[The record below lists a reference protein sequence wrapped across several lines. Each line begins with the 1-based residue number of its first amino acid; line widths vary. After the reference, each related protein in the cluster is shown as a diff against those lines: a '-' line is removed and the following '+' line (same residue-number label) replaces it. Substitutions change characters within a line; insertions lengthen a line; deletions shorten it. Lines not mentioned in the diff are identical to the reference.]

1 MDTSGAAGTTPVETW
16 LQRVHEVRRRE
27 ADYLKMYDLA
37 QRGLA
42 EHPESMELQY
52 QALLALARAG
62 ATNRAQAR
70 LADLVAKGRITA
82 LAGGSLSNEFAA
94 LSARLFKDRAVEA
107 AAAEQRALLAQS
119 AAAYETVFQNGN
131 PSYYPAINAASMWFL
146 AGDAARSKA
155 MAAEALR
162 LARAETEN
170 YWSLATE
177 GEALVLLDD
186 TMGAVATL
194 RRAASLP
201 AAGQDEIAATRK
213 QMRWLSNAKGLGRE
227 LIDALGEPVVA
238 CFLPDRA
245 AAAPRFD
252 GSDAARISLE
262 RELDR
267 VLPRAEGAAVY
278 VTLLDPLD
286 ICLAEALIARK
297 ARLNLVQPASEEAC
311 LEWVSAKG
319 AKWADAYRRCLD
331 GKSSVSVVTE
341 AGTADELTSLTLCLE
356 QKMGL
361 TLLRAEALDAP
372 AQRIAIDA
380 RGDAIAFTPA
390 PLVARKRSRADMAP
404 PDPPPPI
411 RVKRALV
418 FGDVKGFSTLAE
430 RDMQGFLDHVIGGFG
445 DALEPF
451 GAAVE
456 YAETAGDGIYLV
468 VSGVGTA
475 ARCCLALQETMR
487 PERLKRVGLPS
498 VQGLRIGAHVGPV
511 SRGYDRVT
519 KREKFFGTEII
530 RTARIEPVTE
540 VGAIY
545 VTEQFAAT
553 LYCEAGGEFRCEY
566 VGIQPMAKGY
576 GACRMYSL
584 RRSRP
589 GE

>member
-1 MDTSGAAGTTPVETW
+1 MDTGSTAEKTPVETW
-16 LQRVHEVRRRE
+16 LQRVNEVRKKE
-27 ADYLKMYDLA
+27 ADYFKMFDLA
-37 QRGLA
+37 RRGLA
-42 EHPESMELQY
+42 EHPEAMELEY

-70 LADLVAKGRITA
+70 LADLEAKGRIA
-82 LAGGSLSNEFAA
+82 VIASGHLVNEFGA
-94 LSARLFKDRAVEA
+94 LEARLFKDRAVEA
-107 AAAEQRALLAQS
+107 SGEEQTRLLRAS
-119 AAAYETVFQNGN
+119 AAAYEAVFRRGGD
-131 PSYYPAINAASMWFL
+131 SYYPAINAASMWFL
-146 AGDAARSKA
+146 AGDVERSKT
-155 MAAEALR
+155 MAGEALR
-162 LARAETEN
+162 LARGEAEN
-170 YWSLATE
+170 YWTLATQ

-186 TMGAVATL
+186 IAAAAATL
-194 RRAASLP
+194 WRAAKLP
-201 AAGQDEIAATRK
+201 KAAQDEIAATRK
-213 QMRWLSNAKGLGRE
+213 QMRWLSKAKGLGRE
-227 LIDALGEPVVA
+227 LIDALGEPEVA
-238 CFLPDRA
+238 CFLRDRG
-245 AAAPRFD
+245 AAAPAFD
-252 GSDAARISLE
+252 GSDAARANLE

-297 ARLNLVQPASEEAC
+297 AQLNLVLSASEKTC
-311 LEWVSAKG
+311 LEALEAAAPRWKEP
-319 AKWADAYRRCLD
+319 YQRCLD
-331 GKSSVSVVTE
+331 RRSSVSVVTE
-341 AGTADELTSLTLCLE
+341 SGEADEPTSLSLCLE
-356 QKMGL
+356 QMMGL

-372 AQRIAIDA
+372 ARRIAIEA
-380 RGDAIAFTPA
+380 QRSALILTPA
-390 PLVARKRSRADMAP
+390 ALLARKPGRVGAP
-404 PDPPPPI
+404 PQDPPPPV

-430 RDMQGFLDHVIGGFG
+430 RDMAGFLDHVIGGFG

-468 VSGVGTA
+468 VSGVSTA

-487 PERLKRVGLPS
+487 PERLKRVGLPT
-498 VQGLRIGAHVGPV
+498 VQGLRVGAHVGPV

-519 KREKFFGTEII
+519 KRNKFFGTEII

>member
-16 LQRVHEVRRRE
+16 LQRVQEVRRRE
-27 ADYLKMYDLA
+27 ADSLKMYDLA

-42 EHPESMELQY
+42 EHPEAMELQY

-70 LADLVAKGRITA
+70 LADLAAKGKIAA
-82 LAGGSLSNEFAA
+82 LAGSNLANEFAA
-94 LSARLFKDRAVEA
+94 LSARLYKDRAVEA
-107 AAAEQRALLAQS
+107 SAAEQRGLLAQS
-119 AAAYETVFQNGN
+119 AAAYETAFRNGSPN
-131 PSYYPAINAASMWFL
+131 YYPAINAASMWFL
-146 AGDAARSKA
+146 AGDAERSKT

-162 LARAETEN
+162 LARAEKAN

-177 GEALVLLDD
+177 GEALLLLDN
-186 TMGAVATL
+186 TAAAIETL

-201 AAGQDEIAATRK
+201 STGQDEIAATRK

-227 LIDALGEPVVA
+227 LVDALGEPVVA
-238 CFLPDRA
+238 CFLRDRG
-245 AAAPRFD
+245 AAAPPFD
-252 GSDAARISLE
+252 GSDAARRNLE

-267 VLPRAEGAAVY
+267 VLPRAEGAATY
-278 VTLLDPLD
+278 LTLLDPLD
-286 ICLAEALIARK
+286 ICLAEALLARK
-297 ARLNLVQPASEEAC
+297 ARLNLVLPASEEAC
-311 LEWVSAKG
+311 LEWVRATRVEWG
-319 AKWADAYRRCLD
+319 DAYQRCLD
-331 GKSSVSVVTE
+331 RKNSARVVTE
-341 AGTADELTSLTLCLE
+341 AGAADEPTSLALCLE

-372 AQRIAIDA
+372 AQRISIEA
-380 RGDAIAFTPA
+380 RDGAVVFTPS
-390 PLVARKRSRADMAP
+390 PLVARKRSRAEAVP
-404 PDPPPPI
+404 PDPPKPI

-430 RDMQGFLDHVIGGFG
+430 RDMAGFLDHVIGGFG

-468 VSGVGTA
+468 VSGVATA

-487 PERLKRVGLPS
+487 PERLKRVGLPT